1 MDRRSL
7 LTLTAAAVALPAA
20 ANADAPPKRYFVL
33 MHAPGPGWDHA
44 KGFAE
49 QPGVQHHI
57 GYMKPI
63 FDAGKIVL
71 GGPFLDN
78 SGGMMILDVAT
89 LEEATAIAVADP
101 TVKAGLLMVTVRPW
115 MAAFTR

>member
-7 LTLTAAAVALPAA
+7 LTLTVAAALPAA

-33 MHAPGPGWDHA
+33 SHVPGPAWDHA
-44 KGFAE
+44 KGFAD
-49 QPGVQHHI
+49 QPGIEHHV

-63 FDAGKIVL
+63 FEAGKIVL

-89 LEEATAIAVADP
+89 VEEATAIAGADP
-101 TVKAGLLMVTVRPW
+101 TVKAGLLIVTVRPW
-115 MAAFTR
+115 MAAFAR